1 MKTRSKTVANT
12 SADNFIIDKPKCVIW
27 SKPKATSHAV
37 KSSVNA
43 KKLQRAATAPG
54 KQKVSDFYYVDP
66 SDINNVNYL
75 LDLVRNR
82 TSTPPRPPVC
92 IVISSDESLEGPY
105 HVSSPSSETQVFEYP
120 NVSPIVSEDECVV
133 IADSK

>member
-1 MKTRSKTVANT
+1 MKTRSQTVADT
-12 SADNFIIDKPKCVIW
+12 SADDFIIDKPKHVIRY
-27 SKPKATSHAV
+27 KPKATSCAV
-37 KSSVNA
+37 KFSANA

-54 KQKVSDFYYVDP
+54 QQKVSDFYYVDP

-82 TSTPPRPPVC
+82 TPTPPRP
-92 IVISSDESLEGPY
+92 LTY

-120 NVSPIVSEDECVV
+120 NVSPIVSEDECIVV
-133 IADSK
+133 TDSK